1 MAKLHL
7 PIFLKDRF
15 YIQIYMIKEI
25 FLVGENNME
34 KGRVIEL
41 ENGQKY
47 AVAEIIDLNDN
58 RYIYVVNLDD
68 NKDIRFATL
77 ENNKIN
83 FINDDN
89 LYGLLMIEVAKKQ
102 NKQ

>member
-1 MAKLHL
+1 
-7 PIFLKDRF
+7 
-15 YIQIYMIKEI
+15 
-25 FLVGENNME
+25 ME